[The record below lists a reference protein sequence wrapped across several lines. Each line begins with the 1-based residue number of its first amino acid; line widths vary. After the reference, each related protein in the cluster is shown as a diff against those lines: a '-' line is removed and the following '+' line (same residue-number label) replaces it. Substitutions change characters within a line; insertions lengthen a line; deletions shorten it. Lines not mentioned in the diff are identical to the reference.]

1 MSGGRGRG
9 TPPSP
14 DPTPA
19 PSPDPGS
26 FADPAPGRRPP
37 ADPPA
42 DASEVFETH
51 RGRLFALAYRMLGR
65 VSEAEDVV
73 QDAFLRWLAADRAG
87 VERPGAWL
95 ATAAT
100 RLCLDRLRA
109 ARRARALYVG
119 PWLPEP
125 LPDGRHSLPEPA
137 DPAPGPEESL
147 ARAQAVSVALMLA
160 LDRLT
165 PLERAAFLLH
175 DVFGAGFGEVAATL
189 GRSEPACRQLAS
201 RARSRL
207 RADRP
212 DLSLSDLARPAPP
225 PVPDPAAARVAD
237 AFFAA
242 LRSGDP
248 AGLAAVLAENATMV
262 ADGGGHAR
270 AAINPILG
278 ADRIRRF
285 FAGVQAK
292 RGAVPTVR
300 ARRMTFND
308 LPGELSEDAQG
319 RLQTIALDLAPDPA
333 DPAGPPRVVA
343 IYVTRNPDKLAHL
356 RGLFPDAPA

>member
-1 MSGGRGRG
+1 ASE
-9 TPPSP
+9 
-14 DPTPA
+14 A
-19 PSPDPGS
+19 LE
-26 FADPAPGRRPP
+26 AHRPP
-37 ADPPA
+37 
-42 DASEVFETH
+42 
-51 RGRLFALAYRMLGR
+51 LFALAYRMLGR

-125 LPDGRHSLPEPA
+125 LPEGRDAAPEPV
-137 DPAPGPEESL
+137 DPAPGPEESV
-147 ARAQAVSVALMLA
+147 AQAQAVSVALMLA

-175 DVFGAGFGEVAATL
+175 DVFGAGFAEVAATL

-201 RARSRL
+201 RARTRL
-207 RADRP
+207 RADRADRA
-212 DLSLSDLARPAPP
+212 DLSLPDRARPAPP

-248 AGLAAVLAENATMV
+248 AGLAAVLAEDAALVT
-262 ADGGGHAR
+262 DGGGHAR
-270 AAINPILG
+270 AALNPILG

-285 FAGVQAK
+285 FAGIQAK

-300 ARRMTFND
+300 TRRMAFND
-308 LPGELSEDAQG
+308 LPGELSEDAEG
-319 RLQTIALDLAPDPA
+319 RLQTIALDLVPDPA
-333 DPAGPPRVVA
+333 DPAGPPRVAA